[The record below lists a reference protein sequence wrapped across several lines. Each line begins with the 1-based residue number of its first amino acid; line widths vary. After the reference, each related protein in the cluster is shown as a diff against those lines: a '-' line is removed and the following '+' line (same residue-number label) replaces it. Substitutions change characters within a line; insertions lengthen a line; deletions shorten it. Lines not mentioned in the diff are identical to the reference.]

1 MRTVIHRG
9 ISMTV
14 THDQQFEHEKW
25 SSESVFLLAAI
36 GGAVGLGNLW
46 RFPFLAGQNGG
57 GAFVLIYIGFVVLL
71 CLPLVIAELAMG
83 RRGRGSAITTMH
95 KLTAEANASS
105 MWHIIGWISVILPL
119 LALGYYSVV
128 AGWSIDYIG
137 KAALNS
143 FENLNGEGSNAVFEA
158 LSGSPVR
165 VLAYHAVFISGA
177 IFVVARGLGKGIEV
191 LMKFMMP
198 GLFILLIVLA
208 LNSIFRLDIEA
219 GLTFLFY
226 PDFSKITTEVVLM
239 ALGQAFFS
247 IAVGVGMLLTYG
259 AYLPKEVPLARA
271 ALWIISA
278 DTLVALLAGII
289 IFPIVF
295 SNGLD
300 PAVGPRLIF
309 VTLPVAFGNM
319 PGGYLVGLLFFIML
333 FFAAFSTVIAMLEPA
348 VSWLEEKK
356 GMSRVKVTFVAGA
369 FGWMVGI
376 AAALSFNVLSHVR
389 LFPSIELL
397 SDKSIF
403 DIVDFFVATLGIPFN
418 AALLSL
424 FAGWVMSRSAL
435 MDEMGVR
442 NPLIIGYMRFTLR
455 YIAPVV
461 IGAIFVES
469 LLGISIVDLWNK
481 LFA

>member
-1 MRTVIHRG
+1 MAIT
-9 ISMTV
+9 S
-14 THDQQFEHEKW
+14 DNQFEHEKW
-25 SSESVFLLAAI
+25 SSETVFLLAAI

-95 KLTAEANASS
+95 KLIKESNASS
-105 MWHIIGWISVILPL
+105 LWNIIGWVSVFLPL
-119 LALGYYSVV
+119 LALSYYSVI
-128 AGWSIDYIG
+128 AGWSIDYVG

-143 FENLNGEGSNAVFEA
+143 FENFSGEQSNAVFES
-158 LSGSPVR
+158 LTGSAWR
-165 VLAYHAVFISGA
+165 VLVLHALFIAGA

-208 LNSIFRLDIEA
+208 MNSIFRLDIGA
-219 GLTFLFY
+219 GLTFLFD
-226 PDFSKITTEVVLM
+226 PDFSKVTTEIVLM

-259 AYLPKEVPLARA
+259 AYLPDEVSLGRA
-271 ALWIISA
+271 AVWIISI

-300 PAVGPRLIF
+300 PAAGPRLIF

-319 PGGYLVGLLFFIML
+319 PGGYLIGVLFFIML

-356 GMSRVKVTFVAGA
+356 GITRAQVTLAAGG
-369 FGWMVGI
+369 FGWVIGI
-376 AAALSFNVLSHVR
+376 AAALSFNVLSDVR

-397 SDKSIF
+397 ADKNIF
-403 DIVDFFVATLGIPFN
+403 GIVDFFVATLGIPFN

-424 FAGWVMSRSAL
+424 FAGWKMSQSAL
-435 MDEMGVR
+435 VDEMGIK
-442 NPLIIGYMRFTLR
+442 NPLIIGYMRITLR

-461 IGAIFVES
+461 IGAIFIES
-469 LLGISIVDLWNK
+469 LLGVSVVELWNM
-481 LFA
+481 LFTS